1 MDRKKL
7 SLQLDFPMG
16 MSITTIY
23 CYKARPAEK
32 AVLQMDQATISSL
45 PGIVKRLT
53 QVVKGTILVKGG
65 VRDQDTDGLSSRWL
79 QRT

>member
-32 AVLQMDQATISSL
+32 AVLQMDQFTIPSL
-45 PGIVKRLT
+45 PGIVKTLNT
-53 QVVKGTILVKGG
+53 SCKG
-65 VRDQDTDGLSSRWL
+65 DHSREG
-79 QRT
+79 RC